1 MTTVICHKCQ
11 QEISDEVVNSVD
23 GKIICSACLDK
34 MNPDK
39 RATVPKNKTE
49 TPENLTLKTF
59 FKGGTG
65 LTFGPNFLC
74 IENLTVKTF
83 FKGRMGR
90 RDFALNYLCMI
101 FIVPPFCGLM
111 YNFPANSHWVTHLIF
126 FILWILVMLWALR
139 FFTLRF
145 HDIYK
150 SGPTILL
157 GLIPIYNI
165 FLLVILFGR
174 KGQEGKNLYGSPCI
188 NRTSSDRTLGT
199 GEM

>member
-59 FKGGTG
+59 FKG
-65 LTFGPNFLC
+65 
-74 IENLTVKTF
+74 
-83 FKGRMGR
+83 RMGR

-126 FILWILVMLWALR
+126 FILWLLVMLWALR